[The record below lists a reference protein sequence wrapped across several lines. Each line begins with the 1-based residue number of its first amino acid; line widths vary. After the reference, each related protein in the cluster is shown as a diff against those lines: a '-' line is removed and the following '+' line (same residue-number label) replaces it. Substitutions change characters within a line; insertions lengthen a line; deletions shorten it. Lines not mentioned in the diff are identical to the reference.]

1 MVLCARQKVPAAHC
15 EVLEAPSATLFAVRH
30 EPAVHGVHA
39 AALPTE
45 KKKVGHWGTVDKAA
59 VPQVAPAGHA
69 APVPAGQ
76 KEPAGHAITS
86 DAAAVAVDAP
96 VVGQ

>member
-1 MVLCARQKVPAAHC
+1 VVLCARQKVPAAHC
-15 EVLEAPSATLFAVRH
+15 EVLEAPSAPLFAVRH
-30 EPAVHGVHA
+30 EPAEQAVHA

-45 KKKVGHWGTVDKAA
+45 KKKAGHWGTVDKAA
-59 VPQVAPAGHA
+59 VPHVAPVGHA

-86 DAAAVAVDAP
+86 DATAVAVAAP